1 MENSS
6 WCFAACSSEAYINA
20 AVKSNVRRHYSCHEL
35 FGFDILLDDNL
46 KPWILEVNISPR
58 WSFLVL
64 PYFLCESSTDENY
77 IVILCS

>member
-58 WSFLVL
+58 
-64 PYFLCESSTDENY
+64 
-77 IVILCS
+77 